1 MMPALLSPVAADCAP
16 QGYWLEPLQEWPAA
30 AIRSVQTTGSAVR
43 IMIASVRGSAPREAG
58 TSMLVDRNDIVGTIG
73 GGQLEWSAIAV
84 ARSMLSDSSM
94 PVAQL
99 QKLILGPQ
107 LAQCC
112 GGAVQVWFE
121 RFVVADLP
129 TLRSADEAA
138 RAPAVLVTK
147 LAGTKIERRV
157 LRHSVAVAGEIAHHD
172 APRPLPSP
180 PAPSSVGRDR
190 AVLDQRSH
198 RMIRAGKTIE
208 LADEDGNITLRERLD
223 RPRPSIWL
231 YGAGHVGQAVAR
243 VLAALPIQLTW
254 IDSRAEL
261 LPSDLS
267 PSVNT
272 QQADDPVA
280 TVADAPP
287 GTRFVVMTHSHALD
301 YQLCKAVLDRG
312 DRAWLGLIG
321 SNSKSVRFR
330 SRLLDDGVSQD
341 RVASLVCPIGVG
353 GIESKL
359 PAVIAVSV
367 AAQLLQTLSSN
378 ASTSDAQSCSQG
390 GCKECGLTSRSTP

>member
-1 MMPALLSPVAADCAP
+1 
-16 QGYWLEPLQEWPAA
+16 
-30 AIRSVQTTGSAVR
+30 
-43 IMIASVRGSAPREAG
+43 
-58 TSMLVDRNDIVGTIG
+58 MLVDRNGIVGTIG

-84 ARSMLSDSSM
+84 ARNMLNDGST

-112 GGAVQVWFE
+112 GGAVQVWLE

-129 TLRSADEAA
+129 VLRAAEEAA
-138 RAPAVLVTK
+138 SRAPAVLITS
-147 LAGTKIERRV
+147 LIDARIERRV
-157 LRHSVAVAGEIAHHD
+157 LRQTMTIAAETARHDVARHRTEFAAFDDD
-172 APRPLPSP
+172 A
-180 PAPSSVGRDR
+180 
-190 AVLDQRSH
+190 H
-198 RMIRAGKTIE
+198 RMIRAGKNIE
-208 LADEDGNITLRERLD
+208 LTDAYGSITLRERLD
-223 RPRPSIWL
+223 HPRPSIWL

-243 VLAALPIQLTW
+243 VVAALPIQLTW
-254 IDSRAEL
+254 IDSRAEM
-261 LPSDLS
+261 LPLDVA
-267 PSVNT
+267 PSVHTKLAN
-272 QQADDPVA
+272 DPVA

-301 YQLCKAVLDRG
+301 YRLCKAVLDRG
-312 DRAWLGLIG
+312 DQAWLGLIG

-353 GIESKL
+353 GIDSKL

-367 AAQLLQTLSSN
+367 AAQLLQTVSSN
-378 ASTSDAQSCSQG
+378 TTIGEAQHCSQG
-390 GCKECGLTSRSTP
+390 SCQKCGLTSGSTP